1 MVYVNLPISG
11 EFWWLY
17 VWIYVNIP
25 YIEFL
30 GLEFIH
36 DVLLSMSVFLT
47 HVNVS
52 SDTILYTVDVICIYQ
67 QYSSVGQCF
76 HLNSAT
82 VSWSRAKKG
91 LLFPL
96 DVPWNKLNLCHLG
109 VGGPGFKANFVPNHR
124 FTLYIIGLNKKVL
137 RPQKTNMTTEKK
149 PFEDVS
155 PIKTW

>member
-1 MVYVNLPISG
+1 MVVCVNLREYSIHWVFG
-11 EFWWLY
+11 FG
-17 VWIYVNIP
+17 IYSRRSAQHVG
-25 YIEFL
+25 F
-30 GLEFIH
+30 F
-36 DVLLSMSVFLT
+36 T

-52 SDTILYTVDVICIYQ
+52 SYAILYTVDVICIYQ

-76 HLNSAT
+76 HLNRAT